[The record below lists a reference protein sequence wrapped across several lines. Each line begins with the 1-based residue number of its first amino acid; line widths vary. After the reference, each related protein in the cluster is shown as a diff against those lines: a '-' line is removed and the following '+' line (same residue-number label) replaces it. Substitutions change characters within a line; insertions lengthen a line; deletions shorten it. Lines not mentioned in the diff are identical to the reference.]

1 MSLYE
6 FNLLN
11 EIQQAEI
18 LWENGVH
25 IGERKDQEHTIV
37 LYQIERFYVEVFYH
51 RGLNAIKRFRSF
63 SSTDQ
68 LEPYITK
75 IDVSRFGD

>member
-11 EIQQAEI
+11 EIQQAEM

-25 IGERKDQEHTIV
+25 IGEREDQEHTIV
-37 LYQIERFYVEVFYH
+37 LYQIEGFYVEVFYH
-51 RGLNAIKRFRSF
+51 RGLSAIKKFRSF

-68 LEPYITK
+68 LMPYTDK
-75 IDVSRFGD
+75 INIAGLGN

>member
-25 IGERKDQEHTIV
+25 IGEREDQEHTIV
-37 LYQIERFYVEVFYH
+37 LYQIEGFYVEVFYH
-51 RGLNAIKRFRSF
+51 R
-63 SSTDQ
+63 D
-68 LEPYITK
+68 
-75 IDVSRFGD
+75 

>member
-1 MSLYE
+1 MTLYQ

-11 EIQQAEI
+11 ETQQAET

-25 IGERKDQEHTIV
+25 IGEREDLVHTIA
-37 LYQIERFYVEVFYH
+37 LYQIGSFYVEVFYH
-51 RGLNAIKRFRSF
+51 RQLNAIKKFRSF

-68 LEPYITK
+68 LEPYIIK
-75 IDVSRFGD
+75 IDVGGFGN